1 MTIHY
6 SVESLPKLF
15 LSEKYIS
22 DKSNYSL
29 NNLQEVKDF
38 LNSIEI
44 NKQYY
49 RTGII
54 VKNPKYKKR
63 VSDDTNILKEFKTSL
78 NKLSN
83 INKKKLCE
91 LIVGQLQSKEHLYP
105 LILEITFEHALLH
118 HSYSKYYCY
127 ILDLLHKKFNKL
139 DLINKQIDISYKN
152 IDNLKMDN
160 SSQYSNLCNK
170 NKQIDKLIGYC
181 LFLNELESIH
191 IINNRIEP
199 LISTLIENMKVC
211 NLFIYIM

>member
-29 NNLQEVKDF
+29 NNLQEVKNF

-78 NKLSN
+78 NKLSSVN
-83 INKKKLCE
+83 YKKLCE

-105 LILEITFEHALLH
+105 LILESLVKKYLEIKLNKVTWHAFPPLLH
-118 HSYSKYYCY
+118 SRIKPINISIKPYLLIKNHS
-127 ILDLLHKKFNKL
+127 
-139 DLINKQIDISYKN
+139 
-152 IDNLKMDN
+152 
-160 SSQYSNLCNK
+160 
-170 NKQIDKLIGYC
+170 
-181 LFLNELESIH
+181 
-191 IINNRIEP
+191 
-199 LISTLIENMKVC
+199 
-211 NLFIYIM
+211 